1 MKYLLAFAFTLVF
14 SIALI
19 GDVSAEPEV
28 FATSVDPPSVDNQEA
43 EDVNFQGDCSVCNEG
58 ELEYFYWNS
67 SIDGILN
74 HGDNFTNV
82 NFVISSIQFT
92 TGDHEITLQVKGD
105 GNWSVID
112 DESTVQLGVACRD
125 GCDDSITVNFDI
137 APPSLRL
144 GETAR
149 FVACTEMQPPQPCVD
164 QQTPD
169 LDFNWTIQW
178 NSAGDWEDLGYQES
192 FEYNNFVEGTHNVS
206 LIIKD
211 NSNGEVS
218 EPGYREIIIL
228 PPLPVAVIGGATD
241 ITVKEGQPLILTS
254 HCENLYGNLIDCE
267 HSWEIWEAGTNGK
280 LQFKL
285 TGKNITLDNLTNEMQ
300 SYDIMLRTTD
310 DQSVLSYWVH
320 VFVTV
325 NPPNQTPSALITIS
339 PQSLGGENTP
349 EYYQYADL
357 TFSSSNSSDPDG
369 QIVGY
374 RWWFGGGLVSTDSD
388 WKTSFSEIGVIF
400 QVQLEVQDD
409 NGVWSTKIGSN
420 FKLIENTPP
429 LVNFTVLLG
438 DDGVTFT
445 FNSTVSDAEGSVVAY
460 EWFIDDILNSTDA
473 NITWRASQSGSYVV
487 KLIVTDDGGLRSE
500 VNKSVQTETVEIRD
514 PKNFL
519 VSFTSKNID
528 VGGTFTINFT
538 GTTGEVDFYE
548 VTIYYPDGSNKV
560 HIEYEKCSHS
570 LAECTDTVTYKLDK
584 EGKHIFDIVVRWK
597 DASSY
602 NANTDFYST
611 KVNVGNV
618 VDDTSPEQPDSP
630 PVDIDEGLPSLSF
643 SGALFSITVLALLR
657 RQR

>member
-1 MKYLLAFAFTLVF
+1 
-14 SIALI
+14 
-19 GDVSAEPEV
+19 
-28 FATSVDPPSVDNQEA
+28 
-43 EDVNFQGDCSVCNEG
+43 
-58 ELEYFYWNS
+58 
-67 SIDGILN
+67 
-74 HGDNFTNV
+74 
-82 NFVISSIQFT
+82 
-92 TGDHEITLQVKGD
+92 
-105 GNWSVID
+105 
-112 DESTVQLGVACRD
+112 
-125 GCDDSITVNFDI
+125 
-137 APPSLRL
+137 
-144 GETAR
+144 
-149 FVACTEMQPPQPCVD
+149 
-164 QQTPD
+164 
-169 LDFNWTIQW
+169 
-178 NSAGDWEDLGYQES
+178 
-192 FEYNNFVEGTHNVS
+192 
-206 LIIKD
+206 
-211 NSNGEVS
+211 
-218 EPGYREIIIL
+218 
-228 PPLPVAVIGGATD
+228 
-241 ITVKEGQPLILTS
+241 
-254 HCENLYGNLIDCE
+254 
-267 HSWEIWEAGTNGK
+267 
-280 LQFKL
+280 
-285 TGKNITLDNLTNEMQ
+285 MQ

-310 DQSVLSYWVH
+310 DQGTLSQGVH

-325 NPPNQTPSALITIS
+325 DPPNQPPSALITIS
-339 PQSLGGENTP
+339 PQSLGGMTP

-357 TFSSSNSSDPDG
+357 TFSSSNSIDSDG

-374 RWWFGGGLVSTDSD
+374 RWWFGGELVSTDSD
-388 WKTSFSEIGVIF
+388 WITSFNVIDTIF

-409 NGVWSTKIGSN
+409 NGAWSTKVGSN

-429 LVNFTVLLG
+429 LVDFTVSLD

-618 VDDTSPEQPDSP
+618 DEPSPEEQDSS
-630 PVDIDEGLPSLSF
+630 PVDVDEGLPSLSF
-643 SGALFSITVLALLR
+643 SGALFSITILALLR